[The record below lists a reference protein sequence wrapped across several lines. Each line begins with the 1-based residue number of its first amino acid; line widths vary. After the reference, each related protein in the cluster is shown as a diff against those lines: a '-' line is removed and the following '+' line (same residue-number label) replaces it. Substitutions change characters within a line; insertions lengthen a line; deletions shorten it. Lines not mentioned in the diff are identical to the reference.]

1 MKIKK
6 LFRKL
11 LDRLFLRKF
20 DDIKIQK
27 GQLFE
32 KYLDNNL
39 KNIKK
44 LEQAYFKVFS
54 QDNEDGIIQYLLK
67 SFELET
73 VKFVEIGTQDYS
85 ESNTRYIFE
94 TRQCEGLIIDPFPD
108 LEKKINSFLRIWK
121 NKLSIHNE
129 FINAENINKVLKNY
143 SFEKN
148 IDVFSIDI
156 DGIDYWVLNSLPS
169 KISKIF
175 IVEYNPFFGAKKE
188 ISVPNIKNFERLKY
202 DPTGFC
208 FGASLK
214 AIIKLMEQKGY
225 VFVGTNRLNVNSFF
239 VLKELIGKINIQLPD
254 LNNLDEF
261 TDSKINIINTGEKKF
276 KSISDIKE
284 NVKNLEVVDLK
295 MNQQIKLNEIIDK
308 I

>member
-1 MKIKK
+1 MIKK
-6 LFRKL
+6 LIRKL

-32 KYLDNNL
+32 KYLDTNL

-94 TRQCEGLIIDPFPD
+94 TRRCEGLIIDPFPD
-108 LEKKINSFLRIWK
+108 LDKKIDSILRIWK

-129 FINAENINKVLKNY
+129 FINSENINKVLEKY

-156 DGIDYWVLNSLPS
+156 DGIDFWVLNSLPS

-175 IVEYNPFFGAKKE
+175 IIEYNPFFGAEKE
-188 ISVPNIKNFERLKY
+188 ISVPNIKNFEILKY
-202 DPTGFC
+202 DPTGIC

-214 AIIKLMEQKGY
+214 AIIKLMNQKGY

-239 VLKELIGKINIQLPD
+239 VLKELIGKINIQLPNV
-254 LNNLDEF
+254 NNLDEF
-261 TDSKINIINTGEKKF
+261 TDSKINIINTGAGRF

-284 NVKNLEVVDLK
+284 DIKNLEVVDLK
-295 MNQQIKLNEIIDK
+295 LNQRIKLNEIIDK

>member
-1 MKIKK
+1 MIKK
-6 LFRKL
+6 LIRKL

-94 TRQCEGLIIDPFPD
+94 TRRCEGLIIDPFPD
-108 LEKKINSFLRIWK
+108 LEKKIDSILRIWK

-129 FINAENINKVLKNY
+129 FINSENINKVLEKY

-148 IDVFSIDI
+148 IDIFSIDI
-156 DGIDYWVLNSLPS
+156 DGIDFWVLNSLPS
-169 KISKIF
+169 QISKIF
-175 IVEYNPFFGAKKE
+175 IIEYNPFFGAEKE

-202 DPTGFC
+202 DPTGIC

-239 VLKELIGKINIQLPD
+239 VLKELIDKINIQLPNV
-254 LNNLDEF
+254 NNLDEF
-261 TDSKINIINTGEKKF
+261 TDSKINIINTGAGRF

-284 NVKNLEVVDLK
+284 NIKNLEVVDLK
-295 MNQQIKLNEIIDK
+295 LNQRIKLNEIIDK